1 MVACSCRKKCVS
13 RKCLCYHD
21 YLKSSDGYSSKDC
34 YNAEDDNETELFYA
48 DSIRV
53 TDEEINDKI

>member
-13 RKCLCYHD
+13 RKCLCYDD
-21 YLKSSDGYSSKDC
+21 YLKCSDGYSSKDC